1 MADNNDTTD
10 VPSDEKIAE
19 ATKLG
24 DTLFDELIDKI
35 GEAVAEENVDGD
47 AVLYALWVDITQILA
62 TRGWTADQ
70 LIREVQHHVALQTSE
85 GGMQ

>member
-10 VPSDEKIAE
+10 VPSDEEIAA

-24 DTLFDELIDKI
+24 DTLFDALIDKI
-35 GEAVAEENVDGD
+35 GEAVAEENVDGG
-47 AVLYALWVDITQILA
+47 AVLYALWVDITQSLA
-62 TRGWTADQ
+62 TRGWTADV